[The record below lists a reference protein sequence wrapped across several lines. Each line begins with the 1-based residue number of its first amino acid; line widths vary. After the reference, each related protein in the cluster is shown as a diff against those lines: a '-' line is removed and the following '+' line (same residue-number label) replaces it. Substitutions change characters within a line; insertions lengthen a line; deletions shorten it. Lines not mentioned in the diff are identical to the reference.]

1 MEKYIEVLSWS
12 FGSSQP
18 GTYGEPEFDGE
29 VTFDSFE
36 FQFSDAPNPAV
47 GIALGHMFGDQ
58 YGAVSLDDGY
68 LEYGD
73 DGDVVIELMLAD
85 GTTTGPVKID
95 DANFNDIRSGL
106 ANILDDGDLDI
117 TPITIV
123 PTDADFII

>member
-1 MEKYIEVLSWS
+1 MDKYIEVLSWS

-18 GTYGEPEFDGE
+18 GTFGEPDFTGEITFDGFDF
-29 VTFDSFE
+29 TF
-36 FQFSDAPNPAV
+36 QDAPNPAV
-47 GIALGHMFGDQ
+47 GIALGHFGDQ
-58 YGAVSLDDGY
+58 FASISLDDGY

-85 GTTTGPVKID
+85 GTTTGPVQIE

-106 ANILDDGDLDI
+106 ANILDDGVLDI
-117 TPITIV
+117 TPTTIV